1 MSVPMELDD
10 PATEAVPLDLTV
22 KKENDS
28 ASSAAVKK
36 RDGPAEES
44 AGDAPPPSNGQ
55 NGGKPTPLDL
65 SAGRTLSSQAPPPP
79 PPPPPSSANVAQ
91 RATVVVLSPKVQ
103 VAPPPPPSPPPKSKP
118 PCKGYWT
125 PDSSSPLMP
134 EHLAPLHGIYADA
147 AAYRHMISSATVPE
161 YNPFLPVLPPSAQF
175 HHHNHFQQQQQQ
187 HLHIQ
192 QQHQLHLQQQLQLQ
206 LQMQQQQQHHQ
217 EQQQKLQKQKLQL
230 QAAYGGLP
238 IDPTLLLTGSPVYA
252 ATSSPSSS
260 ESNHF
265 PFGGFD
271 CGFSKPPF
279 GFGYPYYERMLDG
292 RVIGGACGG
301 IDISANR
308 SDCPS
313 PESTTT
319 CTTTTDD
326 HHHFNHHHHQQQQQR
341 DLDREHHH
349 RIKACDMDDLDV
361 VDPEEVAA
369 IYRQS
374 DFLSFRHRYMESLG
388 PPRNFEKMRRSS
400 NNNNNN
406 SSSSSNNNDDH
417 RMTSGQQQYDQTYV
431 MKRQKNNEAAKRSRD
446 AKRQKY
452 IENQISV
459 MYLTKKVSEMK
470 DIKRRLL
477 KSM

>member
-10 PATEAVPLDLTV
+10 SATEAVPLDLTV
-22 KKENDS
+22 KKENGCAAS
-28 ASSAAVKK
+28 ATVAE
-36 RDGPAEES
+36 RDGSTELTEDVPTS
-44 AGDAPPPSNGQ
+44 PQPPSDAQ
-55 NGGKPTPLDL
+55 NGGGKSTPLDL
-65 SAGRTLSSQAPPPP
+65 SAGKALLSQ
-79 PPPPPSSANVAQ
+79 PPPSTNVAPQ
-91 RATVVVLSPKVQ
+91 RATVVVLSPKA
-103 VAPPPPPSPPPKSKP
+103 VAPPPPPQSPPPKP
-118 PCKGYWT
+118 QCKGYWT
-125 PDSSSPLMP
+125 PDSSVP

-147 AAYRHMISSATVPE
+147 AAYRHMISSAAVPE
-161 YNPFLPVLPPSAQF
+161 YNPFLPVLPPSAAAQF
-175 HHHNHFQQQQQQ
+175 HHHNHFQHQQ

-192 QQHQLHLQQQLQLQ
+192 QQQQLHLQQQLQLQ

-217 EQQQKLQKQKLQL
+217 EQQLQKQKLQL
-230 QAAYGGLP
+230 HAAYGGLP
-238 IDPTLLLTGSPVYA
+238 IDPALLLSGSPVYA

-271 CGFSKPPF
+271 CGFSKPPY

-292 RVIGGACGG
+292 RVIGGGM
-301 IDISANR
+301 DISANR

-326 HHHFNHHHHQQQQQR
+326 HHHFNNLHHQQKQQQQQR
-341 DLDREHHH
+341 DLDRDHRH

-388 PPRNFEKMRRSS
+388 PPRNFEKMRRS
-400 NNNNNN
+400 NNNN
-406 SSSSSNNNDDH
+406 NNNDDH
-417 RMTSGQQQYDQTYV
+417 RLSSGQQQYDQSYV